1 MAANT
6 TRSFYCPSGELT
18 VGLLRNLLSLIGE
31 DLPAG
36 AAAWTPLERL
46 VVADYVM
53 REHYSA
59 SDNPTQRRP
68 RPSLLGARQT

>member
-6 TRSFYCPSGELT
+6 TRSFYAPDGVLT
-18 VGLLRNLLSLIGE
+18 DELLRDLLSLVSE

-36 AAAWTPLERL
+36 AEAWTPLERL
-46 VVADYVM
+46 VVADYAL

-59 SDNPTQRRP
+59 SANPTQRRP
-68 RPSLLGARQT
+68 RPSLLGPRA